1 MDRQYNNEVTPELLA
16 AMDQSSLTA
25 EQLAEMDDE
34 GRVLSEEQDEYIML
48 HPVTV
53 LWRKAVSGILTGSGL
68 VNGEVND
75 GVS

>member
-1 MDRQYNNEVTPELLA
+1 MPPRSDRHDMEKEMDRQYNNEVTPELLA
-16 AMDQSSLTA
+16 AMD
-25 EQLAEMDDE
+25 DE
-34 GRVLSEEQDEYIML
+34 GRVLSEEQDEYIRL

-53 LWRKAVSGILTGSGL
+53 LWRKTVSGILTGSGL